1 MLEEEGFPLL
11 IASGVYHAK
20 WLEDHLPPNHSYF
33 HTSFYTRKFADS
45 LKPRILLGEESCED
59 TGMRATGWTAYV
71 KLLYDTQKREERR
84 DLREACLF
92 KDMHSMFAAVATSQG
107 IDITAMQFSFQ
118 SNADVTEPTI
128 DQNSIQQVGFIY
140 TLYRNYDFIYNIL
153 NVVCFTISKYHNARI

>member
-1 MLEEEGFPLL
+1 
-11 IASGVYHAK
+11 
-20 WLEDHLPPNHSYF
+20 
-33 HTSFYTRKFADS
+33 
-45 LKPRILLGEESCED
+45 
-59 TGMRATGWTAYV
+59 MRATGWTAYV

-107 IDITAMQFSFQ
+107 IDITTMQFSFQ